1 MNPQSVFR
9 PLTLL
14 LFWISLTFPA
24 LAKPPVDLADDWLR
38 AWEHTQG
45 WSGPER
51 VSYFEANVIAK
62 APRLYEELFSYT
74 EGDPAERLDKHLNLF
89 PSIQA
94 NFESLHENLELIPYL
109 ESFSETFPSFDPDT
123 IDIYIIHS
131 LGGSNGALLPVDD
144 RTVFYLGLD
153 MMVLHNRYK
162 DQRPFFHHE
171 FFHGYHLQHFTPDSR
186 LFNYLWM
193 EGLAVFISRRLNPD
207 ATLEQLQLS
216 PQMVAECNADLERL
230 VRTLEADLTSTETAV
245 RRQYFYL
252 DAPSS
257 GLPNRCGY
265 YLGLLLV
272 EEVARSRSL
281 EEVISMQSD
290 EVLVALREA
299 IPNILK

>member
-1 MNPQSVFR
+1 MNLPSAAR
-9 PLTLL
+9 PLALL
-14 LFWISLTFPA
+14 LCWLSLTHPV
-24 LAKPPVDLADDWLR
+24 LGKPPVDLADDWLR

-62 APRLYEELFSYT
+62 APRLYEELFRYT
-74 EGDPAERLDKHLNLF
+74 EGKPAERLDEHLSLF

-94 NFESLHENLELIPYL
+94 DFEGLHENLELTPYL
-109 ESFSETFPSFDPDT
+109 QTFTETFPNFDLDT

-153 MMVLHNRYK
+153 MMVLHNRYE

-186 LFNYLWM
+186 LFSYLWM
-193 EGLAVFISRRLNPD
+193 EGLAVFISRKLNPD

-216 PQMVAECNADLERL
+216 PQMVAQCNADLARL
-230 VRTLEADLTSTETAV
+230 IRTLEGDITSTDPAI

-252 DAPSS
+252 DTPSS

-272 EEVARSRSL
+272 EEVARTRSL
-281 EEVISMQSD
+281 EEIIAMQPD
-290 EVLVALREA
+290 EVLSALRQA
-299 IPNILK
+299 VPDVLK